1 MRKQCNKCLYNCNK
15 SIKCK
20 LNKLKRR
27 KNMIRG
33 IK

>member
-20 LNKLKRR
+20 LNKLRRR
-27 KNMIRG
+27 KKFG
-33 IK
+33 L